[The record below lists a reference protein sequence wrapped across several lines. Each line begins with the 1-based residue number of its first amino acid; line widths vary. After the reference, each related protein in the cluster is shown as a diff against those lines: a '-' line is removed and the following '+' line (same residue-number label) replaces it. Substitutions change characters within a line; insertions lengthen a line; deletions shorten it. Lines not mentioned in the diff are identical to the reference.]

1 MCFFEKKANIAAT
14 QFNTPIIM
22 GEHIQHFSDAN
33 RERNSFIKRLLQD
46 IAALDLM
53 IDKQV
58 FEKGATRIGAEQ
70 EFCIVDS
77 AFKPCKDAGNI
88 LPKIGDAHFTTELA
102 KYNLEINLDPM
113 DLGGDCFSIMEA
125 DLTHLLEKADI
136 AAANFK
142 DKVILC
148 GILPSIDM
156 RAVDID
162 FLTPSPR
169 YFAFSEIIRKLRG
182 EDFELNIAG
191 VDELLLSHH
200 NILFEACNTS
210 FQTHL
215 QIDAEEFVAMY
226 NWAQAIS
233 GPVLSICTNSP
244 LLFGKELWHETRIA
258 LFQQSLDM
266 RTKGKHLRETQQRV
280 YFGKK
285 WIEHPTESF
294 KDDIARFPLLL
305 INETNENALEKLE
318 KGEIPTLAALRLHNG
333 TIWKWNRPCYGI
345 MNGVPHL
352 RIECRY
358 IPSGP
363 TAVDEI
369 ANMVFW
375 TGLMKGMPERYRNIA
390 EVMDFEE
397 AKENFYKAAT
407 TGIHSGMT
415 WEGEVFSAQQLILQ
429 KLLPIAKEGL
439 LKAGV
444 SAKDIA
450 YYLGIIEARTQT
462 GQTGSKWMIK
472 SFRHLKKQMSRDE
485 AIVTL
490 TAAMH
495 KRRITREPV
504 HTWSL
509 AEASEKDEIT
519 IRYDIVGNVM
529 STDLFTVKE
538 DDPAELVAH
547 IMQWRN
553 IRHVPVESPLGE
565 LKGIITHKRMSDYL
579 ASKDRDIAITAAELM
594 QAEPITVKPEDD
606 IRFAMLLMLDKQI
619 GCLPV
624 IENQRLVGI
633 ITDIDTQQ
641 IWAKIMV

>member
-1 MCFFEKKANIAAT
+1 
-14 QFNTPIIM
+14 M
-22 GEHIQHFSDAN
+22 GEHIINISDTN
-33 RERNSFIKRLLQD
+33 KERNQFIKYLLQD
-46 IAALDLM
+46 ISALDEM
-53 IDKQV
+53 ISREM
-58 FEKGATRIGAEQ
+58 FEKGAARIGAEQ

-77 AFKPCKDAGNI
+77 AFKPSKDGIGI
-88 LPKIGDAHFTTELA
+88 LPKINDPHFTTELA
-102 KYNLEINLDPM
+102 KFNLEINLDPM
-113 DLGGDCFSIMEA
+113 DLKGDCFSEMEA

-136 AAANFK
+136 AADAFA

-156 RAVDID
+156 QTVGID

-169 YFAFSEIIRKLRG
+169 YFAFSEVIRKFRG
-182 EDFELNIAG
+182 QDFELNISG
-191 VDELLLSHH
+191 VDELLLSHN

-210 FQTHL
+210 FQAHL
-215 QIDAEEFVAMY
+215 QIDVSEFVAMY

-233 GPVLSICTNSP
+233 GPVLSVCTNSP
-244 LLFGKELWHETRIA
+244 LLFGKELWHETRVA

-266 RTKGKHLRETQQRV
+266 RTKGHHLREKQQRV
-280 YFGKK
+280 YFGNK
-285 WIEHPTESF
+285 WITEITETF

-305 INETNENALEKLE
+305 LKDIDENSVETLA
-318 KGEIPTLAALRLHNG
+318 KGGIPNLAALRLHNG

-345 MNGVPHL
+345 MNDIPHL

-363 TAVDEI
+363 TAADEI

-375 TGLMKGMPERYRNIA
+375 IGLMKGMPERYRNIA

-397 AKENFYKAAT
+397 AKENFYKAAH

-415 WEGEVFSAQQLILQ
+415 WEGEIFSAQQLILQ

-439 LKAGV
+439 LKSGI
-444 SAKDIA
+444 SPKDIH
-450 YYLGIIEARTQT
+450 YYLGIIEARTFS

-472 SFRHLKKQMSRDE
+472 SFRKLKKHMSREE
-485 AIVTL
+485 ALVTL

-495 KRRITREPV
+495 KRRITRQPV

-509 AEASEKDEIT
+509 AEAAEKEDIP
-519 IRYDIVGNVM
+519 IRYDMVGNLM
-529 STDLFTVKE
+529 STDLFTVHE
-538 DDPAELVAH
+538 DEPAELVAH

-553 IRHVPVESPLGE
+553 IRHVPVENYAGE
-565 LKGIITHKRMSDYL
+565 LKGIITHKHIAAYIG
-579 ASKDRDIAITAAELM
+579 ATDRDSNATAGDLM
-594 QAEPITVKPEDD
+594 QANPITVKPDDD
-606 IRFAMLLMLDKQI
+606 IRFAMLIMLDKQL

-624 IENQRLVGI
+624 VEDNRLAGI
-633 ITDIDTQQ
+633 ITDIDTQK
-641 IWAKIMV
+641 IWQKINAR